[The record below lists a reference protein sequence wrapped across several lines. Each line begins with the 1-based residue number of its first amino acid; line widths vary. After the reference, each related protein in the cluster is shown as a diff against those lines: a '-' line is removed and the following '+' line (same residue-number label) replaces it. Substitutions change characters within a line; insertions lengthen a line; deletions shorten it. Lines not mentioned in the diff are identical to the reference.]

1 MSVSPLVPL
10 LRSGLSLTG
19 VNDTLDSRGV
29 VQVDSR
35 SGRVFQWRAHSVKR
49 VVSCGVAL
57 LLLLCASGDPLIF
70 AQDESPQKSADLEE
84 DEMFENLPKWN
95 LPAPTLGGRQFW
107 GDIAFFRGYRIQHYV
122 GTERYRLIDPGDFR
136 LASGT
141 EEECREQ
148 LEKEKDKNLLPRMT
162 GRAVIL
168 IHGIIRSSKSFSV
181 MKKRLEDSGVT
192 VVGFDYPSTQVSLQ
206 ECATYF
212 KKVLESLDGIEQIDL
227 VVHSMGGLLVRT
239 YLQMEGEKRDPRLH
253 RMVMLGVPNLGADMA
268 TKLHENWAFQWTLGP
283 AGQQL
288 VRGGGSF
295 ISALPIPD
303 FEFAVI
309 AGCRGTE
316 HGWNMLIPG
325 DDDGTVSV
333 DSTRLPGA
341 ADFMA
346 IRVLHSTMMWNQ
358 DVIES
363 SIRFLETGALRNSE
377 DRTPIPLSE
386 TKPVPKDEMPPEGML
401 PVATDS

>member
-1 MSVSPLVPL
+1 
-10 LRSGLSLTG
+10 
-19 VNDTLDSRGV
+19 
-29 VQVDSR
+29 
-35 SGRVFQWRAHSVKR
+35 
-49 VVSCGVAL
+49 
-57 LLLLCASGDPLIF
+57 
-70 AQDESPQKSADLEE
+70 
-84 DEMFENLPKWN
+84 MFENLPKWN
-95 LPAPTLGGRQFW
+95 LSAPTLGGRQFW
-107 GDIAFFRGYRIQHYV
+107 GDVVFFRGYRIQHYV
-122 GTERYRLIDPGDFR
+122 GTERYRLISPDDFR

-181 MKKRLEDSGVT
+181 MKKRLEDSGAI
-192 VVGFDYPSTQVSLQ
+192 VVGFDYPSTRVSLQ

-212 KKVLESLDGIEQIDL
+212 KRVLESLDGIEQIDL

-268 TKLHENWAFQWTLGP
+268 TKLREYWAFQWTLGP

-288 VRGGGSF
+288 VREGGSF
-295 ISALPIPD
+295 IAGLPTPD
-303 FEFAVI
+303 FEFAII

-316 HGWNMLIPG
+316 DGWNMLIPG

-341 ADFMA
+341 ADFVA
-346 IRVLHSTMMWNQ
+346 IRVLHSTMMWNLE
-358 DVIES
+358 VIES
-363 SIRFLETGALRNSE
+363 SIRFLETGSLREGE
-377 DRTPIPLSE
+377 DRQPIPLSE
-386 TKPVPKDEMPPEGML
+386 SAPVQSEEKPPVEVKPIPP
-401 PVATDS
+401 DSQ